1 MRADRVFTNAR
12 LATMAPDMP
21 GLGVVARGCVAEL
34 GGRIVYAGPEMAIAA
49 EEVVDCAGRWIT
61 PGLIDCHTHLV
72 HGGNRAAEFEAR
84 LEGASYEEIARAG
97 GGILSTVNATRAASE
112 AELAASAR
120 PRLDALIAEG
130 VTTVEVKSGYGLLPD
145 AELKLLRVIGRL
157 EGVDVAATLLAAH
170 ALPIEYAADRAGY
183 IALVTEQIIPAAHG
197 LAEAVDGFCEGIAFT
212 PDEIAR
218 VFEAA
223 QAQGMRVKLH
233 ADQLSNLNGAALAA
247 RFSALSAD
255 HLEYTDEAGAAA
267 MAAAGT
273 VAVLLPGAFYTL
285 RETQLPPVAALR
297 AHGVRM
303 AVATDMNPGTSPLS
317 SLLLA
322 MNMAA
327 TQFRLTVAECL
338 LGVTRNAAA
347 ALGRADV
354 GVLAPGAKAHL
365 AIWDVE
371 ALAELVY
378 AIGARPLWRRV
389 WSKI

>member
-1 MRADRVFTNAR
+1 
-12 LATMAPDMP
+12 
-21 GLGVVARGCVAEL
+21 
-34 GGRIVYAGPEMAIAA
+34 
-49 EEVVDCAGRWIT
+49 
-61 PGLIDCHTHLV
+61 
-72 HGGNRAAEFEAR
+72 
-84 LEGASYEEIARAG
+84 
-97 GGILSTVNATRAASE
+97 
-112 AELAASAR
+112 
-120 PRLDALIAEG
+120 
-130 VTTVEVKSGYGLLPD
+130 
-145 AELKLLRVIGRL
+145 
-157 EGVDVAATLLAAH
+157 
-170 ALPIEYAADRAGY
+170 
-183 IALVTEQIIPAAHG
+183 
-197 LAEAVDGFCEGIAFT
+197 
-212 PDEIAR
+212 
-218 VFEAA
+218 
-223 QAQGMRVKLH
+223 
-233 ADQLSNLNGAALAA
+233 
-247 RFSALSAD
+247 
-255 HLEYTDEAGAAA
+255 

-297 AHGVRM
+297 EHGVRM

-317 SLLLA
+317 SILLA

-371 ALAELVY
+371 GLAELVY